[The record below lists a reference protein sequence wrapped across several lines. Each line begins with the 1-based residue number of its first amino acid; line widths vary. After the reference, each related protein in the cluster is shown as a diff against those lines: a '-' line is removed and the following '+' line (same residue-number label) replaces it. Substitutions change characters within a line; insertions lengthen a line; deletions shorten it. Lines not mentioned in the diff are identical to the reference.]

1 MARLRGRSIR
11 EARVGVTGLF
21 LQDLCTEWTKHSRGG
36 PQAGVRN
43 ATPRA
48 LLLPPSALESAD
60 EEVFRVQTVFFHERH
75 QFLPREERDMH
86 RKAFAEA
93 GALRVE
99 RVDAGALVLLDYGR
113 MGRPGSRAWGSMA
126 RGQHREELFSLRAG
140 EWGRAVYNERL
151 HYWDSGEW
159 YYRQHV
165 LNVGLLHDAPQD
177 VFLSTPPRFQVV
189 RKYLLRQRGPATH
202 ISKSPLLPTQEA

>member
-1 MARLRGRSIR
+1 M
-11 EARVGVTGLF
+11 TGLF
-21 LQDLCTEWTKHSRGG
+21 LQHLRTEWTKHSRGG
-36 PQAGVRN
+36 PRAGVRN

-48 LLLPPSALESAD
+48 LPLPLFALESAD
-60 EEVFRVQTVFFHERH
+60 EEVFRVQTVLFDEWQ
-75 QFLPREERDMH
+75 QFRPREQQDMH

-99 RVDAGALVLLDYGR
+99 RVNEGAIILLDHGR
-113 MGRPGSRAWGSMA
+113 MGRPGDSAWGSMT
-126 RGQHREELFSLRAG
+126 RGQHREEFFSLRAG

-165 LNVGLLHDAPQD
+165 LNVGLLHDAPRD

-202 ISKSPLLPTQEA
+202 ASKSPLLPTQEE